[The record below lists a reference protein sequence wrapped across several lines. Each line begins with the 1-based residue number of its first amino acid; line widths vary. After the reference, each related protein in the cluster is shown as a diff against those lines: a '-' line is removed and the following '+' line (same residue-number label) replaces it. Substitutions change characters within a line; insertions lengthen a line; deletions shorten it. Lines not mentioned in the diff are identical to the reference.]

1 MYGKSNVTA
10 VSRITQSFAAGPATA
25 RESAAHGTP
34 VARGAHAREASAL
47 LWCALAVLGFSF
59 SLPAT
64 RLASGQIDPL
74 ILGPGRGSVAAV
86 FALAILYARRA
97 QLPSAAQ
104 LRSLVVIALGIV
116 IGFPLLTAVALERVP
131 THHAVVMVGVMPLAT
146 SVWAVLRNGE
156 RPSPLF
162 WLFASLGA
170 GAVLSFGAAT
180 HGLSLAPADL
190 YLLLAVLVCSVGYAE
205 GGRLAGQLGGVQVM
219 CWALVLT
226 LPCTLAAIAYALTFH
241 PVPTPSVP
249 AVLGF
254 LYLSLV
260 SSLLAFCAWYHG
272 LALGGVARGSQVQ
285 LLQPVL
291 SLVWC
296 AVLLHE
302 PLSSA
307 TLFAGCAVL
316 ACAAGSRWTR
326 SRSAPSV
333 ARAKG

>member
-10 VSRITQSFAAGPATA
+10 VSTITQPFAGPAA
-25 RESAAHGTP
+25 VRESAAHGT
-34 VARGAHAREASAL
+34 HAREASAL
-47 LWCALAVLGFSF
+47 WWCALAVLGFSF

-74 ILGPGRGSVAAV
+74 ILGPGRGAVAAL
-86 FALAILYARRA
+86 FALVILRMSRAR
-97 QLPSAAQ
+97 LPSAAQ
-104 LRSLVVIALGIV
+104 LRSLLVIALGIV

-131 THHAVVMVGVMPLAT
+131 THHAVVMVGVMPMFT
-146 SVWAVLRNGE
+146 SVCAVLRNGE

-170 GAVLSFGAAT
+170 GVVLCFGAAT

-205 GGRLAGQLGGVQVM
+205 GGRLANQLGGVHVM

-226 LPCTLAAIAYALTFH
+226 LPCTLAAIAYALVLH
-241 PVPTPSVP
+241 PLPTPSAQ
-249 AVLGF
+249 AVAGF

-272 LALGGVARGSQVQ
+272 LGLGGVARGSQVQ

-302 PLSSA
+302 PLPPA

-316 ACAAGSRWTR
+316 TCAAGSRWTR
-326 SRSAPSV
+326 SRGVPRGA
-333 ARAKG
+333 

>member
-10 VSRITQSFAAGPATA
+10 TSTITQSFAAGPVASH
-25 RESAAHGTP
+25 ESAAQGT
-34 VARGAHAREASAL
+34 RTRQASAL
-47 LWCALAVLGFSF
+47 WWCALAVLGFSF

-74 ILGPGRGSVAAV
+74 ILGPGRGAVAAV
-86 FALAILYARRA
+86 FALVILRASRAR
-97 QLPSAAQ
+97 LPSAAD
-104 LRSLVVIALGIV
+104 LRSLLVVALGIV
-116 IGFPLLTAVALERVP
+116 IGFPLLTAIALERVP
-131 THHAVVMVGVMPLAT
+131 TQHAVVMVGVMPLAT

-162 WLFASLGA
+162 WVFASLGA
-170 GAVLSFGAAT
+170 GAVLCFGAAT

-190 YLLLAVLVCSVGYAE
+190 YLLLAVLVCSAGYAE
-205 GGRLAGQLGGVQVM
+205 GGRLASQLGGVHVM

-226 LPCTLAAIAYALTFH
+226 LPCTSAAIGYALVFR
-241 PVPTPSVP
+241 PLPIPSTP

-291 SLVWC
+291 SLIWC

-302 PLSSA
+302 PLPSP
-307 TLFAGCAVL
+307 TLYAGGAVL

-326 SRSAPSV
+326 STSVPSG
-333 ARAKG
+333 ARARS

>member
-1 MYGKSNVTA
+1 M
-10 VSRITQSFAAGPATA
+10 
-25 RESAAHGTP
+25 
-34 VARGAHAREASAL
+34 
-47 LWCALAVLGFSF
+47 LGFSF

-74 ILGPGRGSVAAV
+74 ILGPGRGAVAAI
-86 FALAILYARRA
+86 FAIAILRTSRAR
-97 QLPSAAQ
+97 LPSATQ
-104 LRSLVVIALGIV
+104 LRSLVLIALGII
-116 IGFPLLTAVALERVP
+116 IGFPLLTSIALERVP

-156 RPSPLF
+156 RPAPLF

-180 HGLSLAPADL
+180 HGLTLAPADL

-205 GGRLAGQLGGVQVM
+205 GGRLANQLGGVHVM
-219 CWALVLT
+219 CWALVLS
-226 LPCTLAAIAYALTFH
+226 LPCTLAAIAYAVTFRAL
-241 PVPTPSVP
+241 PMPSTQ
-249 AVLGF
+249 ALAGF

-272 LALGGVARGSQVQ
+272 LGLGGVARGSQVQ

-296 AVLLHE
+296 AALLHE
-302 PLSSA
+302 PLPPA
-307 TLFAGCAVL
+307 TLFAGGAVL
-316 ACAAGSRWTR
+316 VCAAGSRW
-326 SRSAPSV
+326 
-333 ARAKG
+333 ARN